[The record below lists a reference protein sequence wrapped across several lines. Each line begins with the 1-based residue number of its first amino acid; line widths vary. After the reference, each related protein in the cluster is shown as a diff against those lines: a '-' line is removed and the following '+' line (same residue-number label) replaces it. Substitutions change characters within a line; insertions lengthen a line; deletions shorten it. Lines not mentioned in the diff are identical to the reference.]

1 MNCITKCPLIWHI
14 EYLVIK
20 KSNLA
25 AIELK
30 WLYVDHQPGLRHW
43 WVIHNYVIFSLYVIC
58 SQQHT
63 YNSIQITH
71 CAC

>member
-1 MNCITKCPLIWHI
+1 MNCITKCPFIWHI

-30 WLYVDHQPGLRHW
+30 WLYVDRQPGLRH
-43 WVIHNYVIFSLYVIC
+43 
-58 SQQHT
+58 
-63 YNSIQITH
+63 
-71 CAC
+71 